1 MKTKHNP
8 MAALLHS
15 PESYFT
21 NEEESPK
28 NELPAYLPE
37 RMRKLFTVLEE
48 KFGRYDAETKQLRAA
63 YVSVLDQRNALLA
76 LMAKLPDAGGDQ
88 LVRHLQA
95 FGDTLEAID
104 QRHDEQMRLMQEV
117 TEMGDKLTEERMEID
132 KLINASGGQA

>member
-1 MKTKHNP
+1 

-21 NEEESPK
+21 DEEKSPK

-63 YVSVLDQRNALLA
+63 YVSVLDQRNALVA
-76 LMAKLPDAGGDQ
+76 LIAKLPDAGGDV
-88 LVRHLQA
+88 LVRLFQA
-95 FGDTLEAID
+95 FGDTLEAIA
-104 QRHDEQMRLMQEV
+104 QREDERIRLMKEIMAL
-117 TEMGDKLTEERMEID
+117 EGKLMEERLEID
-132 KLINASGGQA
+132 KLVNASGGKA